1 MYQCNAF
8 SNHWYDTRSIS
19 ILQTASFLRKNSHII
34 LRPQNEITS
43 SSLFIKT
50 AAFHKLGH
58 FSKIMSNWFLVV
70 PAQLFY
76 CKQLPVLCLIGF
88 WVVPAQLFYCKQLPV
103 LCLIGFWVVPAQL
116 FYCKQLPVSY
126 QLIVRL
132 ERRKRC
138 TRSTQLSN

>member
-1 MYQCNAF
+1 MYQCNVF

-19 ILQTASFLRKNSHII
+19 IPQTVSFLRKNSHII

-43 SSLFIKT
+43 SSLFNKT
-50 AAFHKLGH
+50 AALHKLGH
-58 FSKIMSNWFLVV
+58 FSNIMSNWFLVV

-76 CKQLPVLCLIGF
+76 SKQLSVLCLIGS
-88 WVVPAQLFYCKQLPV
+88 
-103 LCLIGFWVVPAQL
+103 WVVPAQL